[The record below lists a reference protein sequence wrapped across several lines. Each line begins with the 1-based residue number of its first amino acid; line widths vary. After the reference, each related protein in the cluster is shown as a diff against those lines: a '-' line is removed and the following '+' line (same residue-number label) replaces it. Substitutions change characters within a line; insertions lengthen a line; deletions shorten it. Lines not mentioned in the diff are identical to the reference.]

1 MNKHLVIIVWILFL
15 GTALPATAPETES
28 GSADP
33 QVISLL
39 GESYFATPAEGEA
52 LAALEQ
58 DLAAAAA
65 AYADGEPTAEEYI
78 MLGRRLAYLWRY
90 HEAIAVYSRGMESFP
105 DAAMLY
111 RHRGHRYIS
120 VRKFRLAAADLAR
133 AADLK
138 TDDFDIWYHLGL
150 ARYLRGDYDGA
161 WDAYQRCL
169 TTVTDDDGRV
179 AVSYWLA
186 LTGFRRQRPAEI
198 NAVLATIRPDMQVG
212 ENEAYYRLLRLF
224 KGEFTPAAVQA
235 WAADSALNTNTCG
248 YGIAAWHLYNGHPA
262 EAQGLWEEITADHR
276 YWPAFGFIAAEADL
290 ARRQPT
296 GVALAAAREDIP
308 ADAWHDAAN
317 RLLQRW
323 VVAWNAYD
331 LDRIA
336 DLCHSGADLTYI
348 SSEKAG
354 ILQGWPA
361 VRELHAGF
369 GFVPGGTDRLSRL
382 WVDDTTMHIFGTA
395 MVVAGR
401 WHFRRADPAAPWQAG
416 PFSLVLAPAGGRLL
430 MVHAHF
436 ANDPPA
442 ENAK

>member
-1 MNKHLVIIVWILFL
+1 MTKRPLLLAGILCL
-15 GTALPATAPETES
+15 GMILPVPAATSGEAVAPE
-28 GSADP
+28 
-33 QVISLL
+33 VISLM
-39 GESYFATPAEGEA
+39 GDSYFAIPAEGEA
-52 LAALEQ
+52 LAALQQ

-65 AYADGEPTAEEYI
+65 AFADGEPTAEEYA

-90 HEAIAVYSRGMESFP
+90 HEAIAVYSRGMRNFP

-120 VRKFRLAAADLAR
+120 VRKFRLAATDLAR

-138 TDDFDIWYHLGL
+138 KDDFDIWYHLGL
-150 ARYLRGDYDGA
+150 ARYLLGDYDDA
-161 WDAYQRCL
+161 WDAYQRCM

-198 NAVLATIRPDMQVG
+198 NAVLGTIRPDMQVG

-224 KGEFTPAAVQA
+224 KGDFTPAAVQA

-248 YGIAAWHLYNGHPA
+248 YGMAAWHLFNGRTD
-262 EAQGLWEEITADHR
+262 EARKLLTDIIADPR

-290 ARRQPT
+290 ARRQPAD
-296 GVALAAAREDIP
+296 VALPTAREEIP
-308 ADAWHDAAN
+308 TDQWHDAAN
-317 RLLQRW
+317 RLLRRW
-323 VVAWNAYD
+323 VTAWNAYD
-331 LDRIA
+331 LDRA
-336 DLCHSGADLTYI
+336 AALFHSGADLTYI

-369 GFVPGGTDRLSRL
+369 GFVPGGADRLSRL
-382 WVDDTTMHIFGTA
+382 WVDDTTLHLCGTA
-395 MVVAGR
+395 VVVAGR
-401 WHFRRADPAAPWQAG
+401 WHFRRADPAAPPQAG
-416 PFSLVLAPAGGRLL
+416 PFSLVLAPGEGRLL
-430 MVHAHF
+430 IGHAHF
-436 ANDPPA
+436 DNDPAA
-442 ENAK
+442 ENVE